1 MDSSISRLVI
11 EDDESLRLRERQ
23 QIAHHLAGFP
33 EPFSYTHAN
42 PHDEPPLWI
51 SDAIGW
57 CWNRGGTWRKSVNG
71 FIENIESVEA

>member
-23 QIAHHLAGFP
+23 QIARHLAGFT

-57 CWNRGGTWRKSVNG
+57 CWNRGGTWRKSVNE